1 MSAIE
6 MIRKDAAQE
15 KRVELHLHTA
25 VSDPLALTSAREA
38 VKRAEA
44 WGHCAIAITD
54 HASVAAFQE
63 ARSAAEH
70 IKVICGM
77 EAYCIGDEKYSYRH
91 PTHLTLLAK
100 NQQGLQDLRQLADDA
115 HTNHFCRFS
124 LTPHRDV
131 EFHRK
136 DLLLGSGCGSG
147 KLYQAILA
155 HKPWEELK
163 EIASWYDFLEIQP
176 LCSNSF
182 LLRSDLPAGQPVAG
196 NLEELKAFNR
206 TILALGKELNKPVC
220 ATGDV
225 HFLNPEDEPRRQ
237 AVLRAHGYFT
247 WGQPL
252 PLYFRTTEEMLA
264 EFFYLGETDCYKVV
278 IQDPNLV
285 ASWCE

>member
-1 MSAIE
+1 MTAVQT
-6 MIRKDAAQE
+6 IRQDGAGE

-25 VSDPLALTSAREA
+25 ASDPLALTSAREA

-44 WGHCAIAITD
+44 WGHRAIAITD

-77 EAYCIGDEKYSYRH
+77 EVYCIGDEEDSYRH
-91 PTHLTLLAK
+91 PVHLTLLAK
-100 NQQGLQDLRQLADDA
+100 NQQGRQALCQLAA
-115 HTNHFCRFS
+115 EANTKHFCRLP
-124 LTPHRDV
+124 LTPRRDV
-131 EFHRK
+131 ELHRQ
-136 DLLLGSGCGSG
+136 DLLLGSACGSG

-163 EIASWYDFLEIQP
+163 RIAGWYDFLEIQP

-182 LLRSDLPAGQPVAG
+182 LLRFDLPADQPAAG

-206 TILALGKELNKPVC
+206 TILALGKELDKPVC

-225 HFLNPEDEPRRQ
+225 HFLDPEDEPLRQ
-237 AVLRAHGYFT
+237 AILKTHGYFT
-247 WGQPL
+247 WDQPL
-252 PLYFRTTEEMLA
+252 PLYFKTTEEMLA
-264 EFFYLGETDCYKVV
+264 EFSYLGETDCYKVV
-278 IQDPNLV
+278 IQDPKLV
-285 ASWCE
+285 AGWCE